1 MTGRR
6 WRIEADR
13 LQGALREHAMVC
25 PLCLEG
31 NDGKARVFVCSD
43 CEAGAVIL
51 ADLTIARCH
60 ATVETQREQVRA
72 VTSPPA
78 RVSQ

>member
-13 LQGALREHAMVC
+13 LQGVLREHAMLC
-25 PLCLEG
+25 PLCL
-31 NDGKARVFVCSD
+31 RVTAERAGPFVHMN